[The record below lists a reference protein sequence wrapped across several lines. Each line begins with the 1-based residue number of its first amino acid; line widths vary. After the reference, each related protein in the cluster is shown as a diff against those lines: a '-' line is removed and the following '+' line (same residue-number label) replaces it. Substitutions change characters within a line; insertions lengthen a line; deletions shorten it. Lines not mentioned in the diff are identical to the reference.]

1 MEDSTTPQ
9 PPATARPRLLES
21 ISARIYRAE
30 LTITGIES
38 DPVILAA
45 LEPMGYSAARRT
57 EGKNLLA
64 AALSVLTL
72 VEQARASQK
81 TLTQKVLV
89 AQKTARGTYS
99 DLARVGRAIFKS
111 DPAALAHL
119 GLDKGRVPVGTA
131 AFLRTADQLFAN
143 ALSAPQ
149 AVKDRL
155 AEFGYTAR
163 KLNDEKAKI
172 DVLHSANQ
180 LQEQAK
186 GTAQNLTPQQQATL
200 KALDEYVVQL
210 RKISRVALKQK
221 PQLLEKLGVKA

>member
-1 MEDSTTPQ
+1 MEDITTPQ
-9 PPATARPRLLES
+9 LPTTTRPVSVKSIATRV
-21 ISARIYRAE
+21 YRAE
-30 LTITGIES
+30 LAITGIES
-38 DPVILAA
+38 DPAILAS

-64 AALSVLTL
+64 AALSILTL
-72 VEQARASQK
+72 VEQARANQK
-81 TLTQKVLV
+81 ALTVKVQDTQKV
-89 AQKTARGTYS
+89 ARGAYG

-111 DPAALAHL
+111 DPAALGHL
-119 GLDKGRVPVGTA
+119 GLDKGRVPTGTA
-131 AFLRTADQLFAN
+131 AFLRAADQLFAN
-143 ALSAPQ
+143 AASAPQ

-172 DVLHSANQ
+172 DALHAANQ

-200 KALDEYVVQL
+200 KNLDEYVMQL
-210 RKISRVALKQK
+210 RKIARVALKQK